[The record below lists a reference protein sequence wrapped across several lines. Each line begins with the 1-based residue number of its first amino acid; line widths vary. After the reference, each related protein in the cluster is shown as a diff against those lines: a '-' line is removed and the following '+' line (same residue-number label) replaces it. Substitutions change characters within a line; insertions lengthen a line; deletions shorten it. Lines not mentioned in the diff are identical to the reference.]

1 MPPTSKISYKKVK
14 EVAQKLEAEGI
25 YPSNDRVRPIT
36 GGSSSTV
43 AAYLVQWREEQETA
57 NLLEATVLDNSIK
70 VSIHNEIDRQVKLNS
85 AHLQVLLEQQKDSCG
100 SMQYELGETH
110 DEIDRLKSEIDMLT
124 KAHANEVL
132 IHEKKNTE
140 LSTRE
145 ISINALLKTSTDD
158 LAEVNRRL
166 NDANKVIADLNQSL
180 GKASGEIAHESQQNN
195 LLQHKISDISGELR
209 ECQQKNIDLE
219 KLTSKQ
225 EEQII
230 FLDRQLVEKRLEGEK
245 LMDELRKAE
254 NSAAQALGRLDGI
267 AERSTRGKKI

>member
-145 ISINALLKTSTDD
+145 ISINALLDRKST
-158 LAEVNRRL
+158 RL
-166 NDANKVIADLNQSL
+166 NS
-180 GKASGEIAHESQQNN
+180 SH
-195 LLQHKISDISGELR
+195 
-209 ECQQKNIDLE
+209 
-219 KLTSKQ
+219 
-225 EEQII
+225 
-230 FLDRQLVEKRLEGEK
+230 
-245 LMDELRKAE
+245 
-254 NSAAQALGRLDGI
+254 
-267 AERSTRGKKI
+267 